1 MRFHESLPGL
11 HLCTSPEP
19 FLLCGGSLSKKR
31 TNFCVDHVSE
41 HGVPTSAP
49 CFCDQVRSGHA
60 FRRGC
65 CCWFGAGRPSDSG
78 VMRTKF
84 CARVAAYQLLRWE
97 SRALFCT
104 QLAGGLSAMAY
115 QVLRGALSCR
125 QSRQPAPGV
134 PTSAL
139 LFHKPRDAG
148 VGGQQNQGGCG
159 WLNLGIRINHEHLF
173 QGLGEHLAEFT
184 AALDL

>member
-1 MRFHESLPGL
+1 MRFPKSLPGL
-11 HLCTSPEP
+11 HLCKSPEP
-19 FLLCGGSLSKKR
+19 FLCGGSFRQKR

-49 CFCDQVRSGHA
+49 CFGDQVRSGHA
-60 FRRGC
+60 FRRRC
-65 CCWFGAGRPSDSG
+65 RWWFSAGRPSDSG

-84 CARVAAYQLLRWE
+84 CAEVAAYQL
-97 SRALFCT
+97 
-104 QLAGGLSAMAY
+104 
-115 QVLRGALSCR
+115 LRGALSCR
-125 QSRQPAPGV
+125 QSRQPAPSV

-148 VGGQQNQGGCG
+148 VGRQQNQGGCG
-159 WLNLGIRINHEHLF
+159 RLNLSIRINHEYLF